1 MRWPVR
7 SCIEAMFG
15 VISAALF
22 ALTLWVPDWIERA
35 FDLAP
40 DGGDGSAEWGLAA
53 AFAVASIVLVSDAA
67 LVWRRSQLSSALRE
81 AR

>member
-1 MRWPVR
+1 
-7 SCIEAMFG
+7 MFG